1 MLKTLKILALAFS
14 VLSLIACSPTPTSE
28 STGQFIDSSALTA
41 KVKAE
46 LIDQLGRKGLTIQV
60 KTFKD
65 QVQLSG
71 FVSSAAVK
79 QRAGALAGNILGVK
93 RVIND
98 LIVK

>member
-1 MLKTLKILALAFS
+1 MLKVLKIFVLAFS
-14 VLSLIACSPTPTSE
+14 VLSIIACSPTPTSE
-28 STGQFIDSSALTA
+28 STGQYIDSSALTT

-46 LIDQLGRKGLTIQV
+46 LVDKLGTKGLTIKV

-79 QRAGALAGNILGVK
+79 QRAGALAGNIMGVK

-98 LIVK
+98 LVVK